1 MYDDMG
7 KQVHSQS
14 KRTREYLI
22 FEYYSKIVF
31 SLMSMLEKVQSFDN
45 KNNMDLSEVSSVERV
60 IQEYVPPQG
69 SKF

>member
-1 MYDDMG
+1 MG

-45 KNNMDLSEVSSVERV
+45 KNNMGLSEVSYVERV
-60 IQEYVPPQG
+60 IQEDVPPQG